1 MKRKKL
7 LSIFLCLLLVFTFA
21 AGAVQAAGVQPRY
34 ATILSASCGFTA
46 SRQVFA
52 DAYPIN
58 SDNTVSISLNVYRNG
73 AQVGGP
79 YTASGKG
86 GANCMGSV
94 FSPGTYTVIAFIKV
108 YKPNGTLLENT
119 SCSGVFTI

>member
-34 ATILSASCGFTA
+34 TALISASCGFTA
-46 SRQVFA
+46 SRQ
-52 DAYPIN
+52 AYATALAID

-86 GANCMGSV
+86 TTNCMGSV

-108 YKPNGTLLENT
+108 YKPNGTLIENT